1 MTLPAIRIGRI
12 ECKTWM
18 MLVLGAALVG
28 GCTTTPQLLPNSDP
42 SLRKGVGEF
51 AADAAK
57 RQYKPDAPRG
67 GEIAGRAQ
75 VGTWSDVLEVANLS
89 DTDWDDVEI
98 WVNKKYVLHV
108 PKVEKSS
115 SGKLVHATFRMLYDD
130 AGHHFPTDNRK
141 TRIEKVEIFKDGK
154 MYDMKIQT
162 AD

>member
-1 MTLPAIRIGRI
+1 MTFSAIRIGRI

-28 GCTTTPQLLPNSDP
+28 GCNGTPQLLPNADP
-42 SLRKGVGEF
+42 NLRKDSVEF

-57 RQYKPDAPRG
+57 RTYKADAPRG

-75 VGTWSDVLEVANLS
+75 VGSWSDVLEVANLS
-89 DTDWDDVEI
+89 DTDWEDVEI

-108 PKVEKSS
+108 PKLEKSS
-115 SGKLVHATFRMLYDD
+115 SGKLVHATFYMLFDD
-130 AGHHFPTDNRK
+130 SGHHFPTDNRK

-154 MYDMKIQT
+154 MYDIKLQT